1 MTVMTMGPDLIL
13 PWASTDQEDS
23 RFKKIL
29 RNCLLLFAVFAIAV
43 PMLPLPEITREQQE
57 TLPPQ
62 LARVIL
68 EEKPLPKPEPVIPK
82 PKEKKKELPKEKKKE
97 PVKPKPKPEVK
108 PKPLPVDLIK
118 KARDT
123 AAVSGLLAFQD
134 DLADMRDSV
143 DTESLS
149 NKNLSRGAAEAAKI
163 ERSII
168 TSKAKSSSG
177 GIQTAALSRDTG
189 GSALSGKE
197 DTKVSSSF
205 DNMAK
210 KQGANA
216 GSAIA
221 GGRSDEAIRRIMDKN
236 KGAIFAIYNRA
247 LRKNPALQGKF
258 VFEMLV
264 EPNGSISEVKLIS
277 SELSDPA
284 LERKILSRVK
294 LIRFP
299 AENVIK
305 TRVNYS
311 FDFLPY

>member
-1 MTVMTMGPDLIL
+1 MAAMVLGPDLIL
-13 PWASTDQEDS
+13 PWSSTRQEDS
-23 RFKKIL
+23 RFKAIL
-29 RNCLLLFAVFAIAV
+29 RGCLALFVVLAVVVPLLPV
-43 PMLPLPEITREQQE
+43 PEIPREQQE

-82 PKEKKKELPKEKKKE
+82 PKPQKKTPPKDKPKESIK
-97 PVKPKPKPEVK
+97 PKPKPKPE
-108 PKPLPVDLIK
+108 PQPVDLLK
-118 KARDT
+118 KAKQT

-134 DLADMRDSV
+134 DLAAMRDSV
-143 DTESLS
+143 DVDSLS
-149 NKNLSRGAAEAAKI
+149 NKNLSRGEAESAKMQ
-163 ERSII
+163 RSMI
-168 TSKAKSSSG
+168 TAKAKAESG
-177 GIQTAALSRDTG
+177 GIKTAALSRDTG

-197 DTKVSSSF
+197 TTKVSSSF
-205 DNMAK
+205 DQMTK

-216 GSAIA
+216 GSAAA

-264 EPNGSISEVKLIS
+264 EPNGTISDVKLLS
-277 SELSDPA
+277 SELNDAA

>member
-1 MTVMTMGPDLIL
+1 MAVLVIGPDSIL
-13 PWASTDQEDS
+13 PWSSTEQEDS

-29 RNCLLLFAVFAIAV
+29 RNCLVIFAIFAIAV
-43 PMLPLPEITREQQE
+43 PLLPVPEITREQQE

-68 EEKPLPKPEPVIPK
+68 EEKELPKPEPVKPK
-82 PKEKKKELPKEKKKE
+82 PKEKKKEKPVEKKE
-97 PVKPKPKPEVK
+97 KPKPIEK
-108 PKPLPVDLIK
+108 PKPLPVDLVK
-118 KARDT
+118 KAKET

-143 DTESLS
+143 DVDSLS
-149 NKNLSRGAAEAAKI
+149 KKNLSRGEAEAAKI

-168 TSKAKSSSG
+168 TSKAKSGSG

-197 DTKVSSSF
+197 TTKVSSSF
-205 DNMAK
+205 DELAK

-216 GSAIA
+216 GSAIS
-221 GGRSDEAIRRIMDKN
+221 GGRSDESIRRIMDKN

-247 LRKNPALQGKF
+247 LRNNPALQGKF

-264 EPNGSISEVKLIS
+264 EPNGSITEVKLIS
-277 SELSDPA
+277 SELNDPA

-294 LIRFP
+294 LIRFA
-299 AENVIK
+299 AENAIK

>member
-1 MTVMTMGPDLIL
+1 MAVLVIGPDLIL
-13 PWASTDQEDS
+13 PWSSTEQEDG

-29 RNCLLLFAVFAIAV
+29 RACLLVFVVFAIAV
-43 PMLPLPEITREQQE
+43 PLMPVPEITREQQE

-68 EEKPLPKPEPVIPK
+68 EKKELPKPEPVIPK
-82 PKEKKKELPKEKKKE
+82 PKEKKKEKPVEKKKE
-97 PVKPKPKPEVK
+97 KPKPIEKPK
-108 PKPLPVDLIK
+108 PKPLPVDLVK
-118 KARDT
+118 KAKEA

-143 DTESLS
+143 DVDSLS
-149 NKNLSRGAAEAAKI
+149 KKNLSRGEAEAAKI

-168 TSKAKSSSG
+168 TSKAKAGSG

-189 GSALSGKE
+189 GSALSAKE
-197 DTKVSSSF
+197 ATKVSSSF
-205 DNMAK
+205 DQLAK

-221 GGRSDEAIRRIMDKN
+221 GGRSDEAIRRIMDKS

-264 EPNGSISEVKLIS
+264 EPNGSIAEVKLIS
-277 SELSDPA
+277 SELNDPA

>member
-1 MTVMTMGPDLIL
+1 VASFVFGPDLLL
-13 PWASTDQEDS
+13 PWSSTEQEDG

-29 RNCLLLFAVFAIAV
+29 RNSMLFFAVFAVVV
-43 PMLPLPEITREQQE
+43 PLMPVPEITREQQE

-68 EEKPLPKPEPVIPK
+68 EEKELPKPEPIIPK
-82 PKEKKKELPKEKKKE
+82 PKEKKKEKPKEKKKE
-97 PVKPKPKPEVK
+97 PVKPKPKP
-108 PKPLPVDLIK
+108 KPLPVDLVK
-118 KARDT
+118 KAKET
-123 AAVSGLLAFQD
+123 AAISGLLAFQD

-143 DTESLS
+143 DADSLS
-149 NKNLSRGAAEAAKI
+149 KKNLSRGEAEAAKV

-168 TSKAKSSSG
+168 TSKAKTSSG
-177 GIQTAALSRDTG
+177 GIQTSSLSRDTG

-247 LRKNPALQGKF
+247 LRKNPALEGKF

-277 SELSDPA
+277 SELQDPA
-284 LERKILSRVK
+284 LDRKILSRVK

>member
-1 MTVMTMGPDLIL
+1 MASMILAPDLVL
-13 PWASTDQEDS
+13 PWASTAQEDR
-23 RFKKIL
+23 RFFTIL
-29 RNCLLLFAVFAIAV
+29 RNCMLLFVVLAIVV
-43 PMLPLPEITREQQE
+43 PLLPVPEIPREEQE

-62 LARVIL
+62 LARVLL
-68 EEKPLPKPEPVIPK
+68 EEKALPKPEPIIPK
-82 PKEKKKELPKEKKKE
+82 PKEKKKEPPKEKQQE
-97 PVKPKPKPEVK
+97 PPKPKPKPK
-108 PKPLPVDLIK
+108 PQPVDLLE
-118 KARDT
+118 KARET

-143 DTESLS
+143 DVDSLS
-149 NKNLSRGAAEAAKI
+149 KKNLSRGEAEAAKM
-163 ERSII
+163 ERSVI
-168 TSKAKSSSG
+168 TAKARSGSG

-197 DTKVSSSF
+197 TTKVASSF
-205 DNMAK
+205 DQLAK
-210 KQGANA
+210 KQGSSA
-216 GSAIA
+216 GSAAA

-277 SELSDPA
+277 SELNDAA